1 MFKEI
6 QSFWNGLSNYQI
18 KLNLLSSEYWFSKAQ
33 VADYFHFLLII
44 SLAIIILAILFKILY
59 AKKHENNLIYSQF
72 AGKIQT
78 GLIIFS
84 IIFVILVLFSNAN
97 TKYFGY
103 RISYLFL
110 LLIIF
115 IWLTIINYY
124 RYYKFEEKLVD
135 YEKEERIKKYLP
147 KRRKK

>member
-1 MFKEI
+1 MLKEI
-6 QSFWNGLSNYQI
+6 QSFWAGLTKYQLKANI
-18 KLNLLSSEYWFSKAQ
+18 FNSEYWFSRAQ
-33 VADYFHFLLII
+33 VADYFHFLVILALLVII
-44 SLAIIILAILFKILY
+44 AAILFKILY
-59 AKKHENNLIYSQF
+59 NRKHENNLIYSQF